1 MADTRYT
8 LLTMVKTSTF
18 RLMLIRC
25 AQTEWDAAG
34 RLQGSADL
42 PLSEQGRAWA
52 SGMGERLA
60 SDEDALPKPD
70 LVLHAPDEASSETA
84 HLIGSATKARV
95 KEIPEFSPMS
105 LGLWEGLRREE
116 LNERHPKNFGQWQS
130 DPASINPP
138 EGDSHASTQHRL
150 LSAIARTAE
159 KHPKKRVAMVLRPIE
174 FEIVRRAIAG
184 LTPDAAA
191 GPMDS
196 FWPKPDEGSTVELF
210 TINPGD
216 LQDLLGQTKASA

>member
-1 MADTRYT
+1 
-8 LLTMVKTSTF
+8 
-18 RLMLIRC
+18 MLIRC

-52 SGMGERLA
+52 GGMGERLA
-60 SDEDALPKPD
+60 SDDDALPKPE
-70 LVLHAPDEASSETA
+70 LVLHAPDEASAETA
-84 HLIGSATKARV
+84 KLIGTPSKARV
-95 KEIPEFSPMS
+95 KEIIEFAPMS

-138 EGDSHASTQHRL
+138 ESDSLAATQTRL
-150 LSAIARTAE
+150 LTAIARTAE
-159 KHPKKRVAMVLRPIE
+159 KHPKKRVAVVLRPIE
-174 FEIVRRAIAG
+174 FELLRRALIG
-184 LTPDAAA
+184 LTPDAPA
-191 GPMDS
+191 GPIDA

-210 TINPGD
+210 TINPSD
-216 LQDLLGQTKASA
+216 LVHLLGQTKASA